1 MLHDCSARYK
11 PYPGSV
17 TYRREELVAAATV
30 WVLEHGLSGLSL
42 RPLAKALGTS
52 DRMLM
57 YYFGSRDGLVAAIS
71 DFAGQQLVAAMPAI
85 DPAHPPRSAKVW
97 LDGAWALFSDD
108 AIRPAMQLLFELDAL
123 AARSP
128 GPARDAA
135 AAVTARW
142 LSVVD
147 DALAALGVATRRR
160 RELTPV
166 IAAAMV
172 GLALEHLVV
181 ETSSGPAALRALA
194 RIIDDARA
202 GS

>member
-1 MLHDCSARYK
+1 MTVASATSSIL
-11 PYPGSV
+11 PAV
-17 TYRREELVAAATV
+17 TDRRDELVAAATA
-30 WVLEHGLSGLSL
+30 WVLEHGLGGLSL

-135 AAVTARW
+135 SAVTARW
-142 LSVVD
+142 LAVVD

-166 IAAAMV
+166 VAAALV

-181 ETSSGPAALRALA
+181 ESSSGPAALRALA
-194 RIIDDARA
+194 RIIDRERSAK
-202 GS
+202 

>member
-11 PYPGSV
+11 PYPVSV
-17 TYRREELVAAATV
+17 TDRREELVAAATV

-142 LSVVD
+142 LTVVD
-147 DALAALGVATRRR
+147 DALAALGVPARPR

-166 IAAAMV
+166 VAAAMV

-194 RIIDDARA
+194 RIIDRERNAR
-202 GS
+202 

>member
-1 MLHDCSARYK
+1 MLQVRSTRYK
-11 PYPGSV
+11 LYPLPV
-17 TYRREELVAAATV
+17 TDRRDDLVAAATA
-30 WVLEHGLSGLSL
+30 WVLEHGLGGLSL
-42 RPLAKALGTS
+42 RPLATAIGTS

-71 DFAGQQLVAAMPAI
+71 EFAGQQLVAAMPAI
-85 DPAHPPRSAKVW
+85 DPARPPRSAKVW

-135 AAVTARW
+135 SAVTARW
-142 LSVVD
+142 LAVVD

-166 IAAAMV
+166 VAAAMV

-181 ETSSGPAALRALA
+181 ETSSGPAALRALS

>member
-1 MLHDCSARYK
+1 MLQVRSTRYK
-11 PYPGSV
+11 PYPLSV
-17 TYRREELVAAATV
+17 VDRRDELVAAATA
-30 WVLEHGLSGLSL
+30 WVLEHGLGGLSL
-42 RPLAKALGTS
+42 RPLAKAIGTS
-52 DRMLM
+52 DRMLL
-57 YYFGSRDGLVAAIS
+57 YYFESRDGLVAAIS
-71 DFAGQQLVAAMPAI
+71 DFAGQQLVAAMPAV

-123 AARSP
+123 AARSA

-142 LSVVD
+142 LAVVD
-147 DALAALGVATRRR
+147 EALAALGVPTRRR

-166 IAAAMV
+166 IAAALV
-172 GLALEHLVV
+172 GLALEHLVA
-181 ETSSGPAALRALA
+181 ESGSGPVALRALA

-202 GS
+202 SA

>member
-1 MLHDCSARYK
+1 MLQLRSSRYK
-11 PYPGSV
+11 PYPLSV
-17 TYRREELVAAATV
+17 ADRRDELVAAATA
-30 WVLEHGLSGLSL
+30 WVLEHGLGGLSL
-42 RPLAKALGTS
+42 RPLATAIGTS
-52 DRMLM
+52 DRMLV

-71 DFAGQQLVAAMPAI
+71 DFAGQQLVAAMPAV

-123 AARSP
+123 AARSA

-142 LSVVD
+142 LTVVD
-147 DALAALGVATRRR
+147 EALAALGVPTRRR

-166 IAAAMV
+166 IAAALV
-172 GLALEHLVV
+172 GLALEHLVA
-181 ETSSGPAALRALA
+181 ESGSGPVALRALA

-202 GS
+202 SA

>member
-1 MLHDCSARYK
+1 MLHVCSVRYN
-11 PYPGSV
+11 PYPVGV
-17 TYRREELVAAATV
+17 TDRRDELVAAATA
-30 WVLEHGLSGLSL
+30 WVLEHGLGGLSL

-166 IAAAMV
+166 VAAAMV

>member
-11 PYPGSV
+11 PYPVSV
-17 TYRREELVAAATV
+17 TDRRDELVAAATV

-108 AIRPAMQLLFELDAL
+108 AIRPGMQLLFELDAL

>member
-11 PYPGSV
+11 PYPVSV
-17 TYRREELVAAATV
+17 TDRRDELVAAATV
-30 WVLEHGLSGLSL
+30 WVLEHGLGGLSL

-52 DRMLM
+52 DRM
-57 YYFGSRDGLVAAIS
+57 
-71 DFAGQQLVAAMPAI
+71 VAAMPAI

-166 IAAAMV
+166 VAAAMV

>member
-1 MLHDCSARYK
+1 
-11 PYPGSV
+11 
-17 TYRREELVAAATV
+17 
-30 WVLEHGLSGLSL
+30 
-42 RPLAKALGTS
+42 
-52 DRMLM
+52 M

-85 DPAHPPRSAKVW
+85 DPAQPPRSAKVW

-123 AARSP
+123 AARSA

-142 LSVVD
+142 LTVVD
-147 DALAALGVATRRR
+147 DALAALGVPTRRR

-166 IAAAMV
+166 IAAALV
-172 GLALEHLVV
+172 GLALEHLVA
-181 ETSSGPAALRALA
+181 ESGSGPVALRALA
-194 RIIDDARA
+194 RIIDDART
-202 GS
+202 SS